1 MNRINHPCF
10 RAALVV
16 LALGL
21 VMFAGLGRS
30 QPVVGGQGFKF
41 TEYYDPPH
49 ETQLKSLLEGARA
62 QRLPD
67 GRIQVTD
74 AKYRTYRVTGEGEM
88 TVEAPECIYNS
99 GQRSISSS
107 GPLHVQTAD
116 GKFSIEGEGFLW
128 QQTNSTLLV
137 SNRVHTIIHPELVG
151 PPTATATT
159 NVAAEQPP
167 PKAEQAPG
175 IDIFSDQFEY
185 AQNSGLGAYQ
195 GNVRVA
201 GTNLNSTAGK
211 LTMLLSATE
220 RRLQTLEAEDNVIID
235 YEKIHAT
242 AGHACYSADTGLIQ
256 LTNQPTWRLEQ
267 RDGSGDELVFDQTNR
282 IFRANGHA
290 RLNMPAQNMGV
301 SGFLSGPGSVSSN
314 SVPATNHFVEVLCD
328 NYEIQTNLAV
338 FRQDVRVSD
347 RVVDQLQGEMSCA
360 LLTLSFSGTNELQK
374 MLAERQVVIA
384 QQDKQF
390 TAEKAEYTGTNG
402 VLDLTGNP
410 AWRAGPRE
418 GKGDLLRVHLAL
430 EEMLVSGHAVMKLPA
445 AELGQ
450 SAVTALGKPKPGE
463 SKATTNEF
471 AEVHSQQYFL
481 TPESALFRG
490 GVRIE
495 HPQMKW
501 TCEEITMLSL
511 PELGKAGRL
520 VIAEPAVVFDVTD
533 DQGRSFHGTGDKA
546 VYTHRVT
553 ATLTN
558 DIMELTGNP
567 AMLEATNLVGRNKLI
582 MLDLANHKVAAP
594 GKYKLW
600 AAAPEGAPTTFRSP
614 KIGLTR

>member
-1 MNRINHPCF
+1 
-10 RAALVV
+10 LVV

-21 VMFAGLGRS
+21 VMFAWLGRS

-88 TVEAPECIYNS
+88 TVEAPECFYNS

-107 GPLHVQTAD
+107 GPLHVKTAD

-137 SNRVHTIIHPELVG
+137 SNRVHTIIHPEQSG
-151 PPTATATT
+151 PPAATATT
-159 NVAAEQPP
+159 NVAAEQTPP
-167 PKAEQAPG
+167 TAKQAPG

-185 AQNSGLGAYQ
+185 AQNSGLGVYR

-211 LTMLLSATE
+211 MTMVLSAAE
-220 RRLQTLEAEDNVIID
+220 RRLQTLEAEENVIIN

-242 AGHACYSADTGLIQ
+242 AGQALYSADTGLIQ

-301 SGFLSGPGSVSSN
+301 SGFLSRPGSVSSN
-314 SVPATNHFVEVLCD
+314 SVPTTNHFVEVLCD
-328 NYEIQTNLAV
+328 NYELQTNLAV

-347 RVVDQLQGEMSCA
+347 RVADQLQGEMNCA
-360 LLTLSFSGTNELQK
+360 LLTLSFSGTNELRK

-410 AWRAGPRE
+410 AWRAGLRE
-418 GKGDLLRVHLAL
+418 GKGDLVRVHLAR
-430 EEMLVSGHAVMKLPA
+430 EEMLVSGNAVMKLPA

-450 SAVTALGKPKPGE
+450 SAFTALGNPKPGE

-471 AEVHSQQYFL
+471 AEVYSQQYFL

-490 GVRIE
+490 NVRIE

-501 TCEEITMLSL
+501 TCPEITMLSL

-520 VIAEPAVVFDVTD
+520 VIAEPAVVFDVRD

-567 AMLEATNLVGRNKLI
+567 AMLEATNLVGRNKVI
-582 MLDLANHKVAAP
+582 TLDLASHKVAAP

-600 AAAPEGAPTTFRSP
+600 AAAPEGAPTTFRPP
-614 KIGLTR
+614 KTGLTR

>member
-16 LALGL
+16 LVLGL
-21 VMFAGLGRS
+21 VMFARLGHS
-30 QPVVGGQGFKF
+30 QPVVGGQGYKF
-41 TEYYDPPH
+41 TEYHDPPH
-49 ETQLKSLLEGARA
+49 ETQLKMLLEGARA
-62 QRLPD
+62 KILPD
-67 GRIQVTD
+67 KRIQISD
-74 AKYRTYRVTGEGEM
+74 AKYRTYNPTGQGEM

-137 SNRVHTIIHPELVG
+137 SNQVHTIIHPELVG
-151 PPTATATT
+151 PPTATAAT
-159 NVAAEQPP
+159 NVAAEQPA
-167 PKAEQAPG
+167 PKAKQAPG
-175 IDIFSDQFEY
+175 IDIFSDQFEF
-185 AQNSGLGAYQ
+185 ARVSGLGVYL
-195 GNVRVA
+195 GNVRVS
-201 GTNLNSTAGK
+201 GTNLNSTAGRMT
-211 LTMLLSATE
+211 LVLSAAE
-220 RRLQTLEAEDNVIID
+220 RRLESLKAEENVIID

-242 AGHACYSADTGLIQ
+242 AGQALYSADTGLIQ

-267 RDGSGDELVFDQTNR
+267 RDGNGDELVFDATNR

-290 RLNMPAQNMGV
+290 RLYMPAQNMGI
-301 SGFLSGPGSVSSN
+301 SSFLSGPGSVSSN
-314 SVPATNHFVEVLCD
+314 SVPTTNHFVEVLCD
-328 NYEIQTNLAV
+328 NYEVKTNLAV

-347 RVVDQLQGEMSCA
+347 RVADQLQGEMSCA
-360 LLTLSFSGTNELQK
+360 LLTLTFSGTNELQK

-384 QQDKQF
+384 QQDNQF
-390 TAEKAEYTGTNG
+390 TAQKAEYTGTNG

-410 AWRAGPRE
+410 AWRAGLRE
-418 GKGDLLRVHLAL
+418 GKGDLLRVHLAR
-430 EEMLVSGHAVMKLPA
+430 EEMLVSGNAIMKLPA

-450 SAVTALGKPKPGE
+450 SAFTALGKPKPGE

-471 AEVHSQQYFL
+471 AEVHSQQYYL

-490 GVRIE
+490 HVRIE
-495 HPQMKW
+495 HPQMNW
-501 TCEEITMLSL
+501 TCELITMLSL

-520 VIAEPAVVFDVTD
+520 VIAEPAVVFDVRD

-553 ATLTN
+553 TALTN

-567 AMLEATNLVGRNKLI
+567 AMLAATNMVGRNKRI
-582 MLDLANHKVAAP
+582 VLDLASHKVAAP
-594 GKYKLW
+594 GKYLLW
-600 AAAPEGAPTTFRSP
+600 AAAPEGAPTTFRAP
-614 KIGLTR
+614 KTGFTR